1 MKKTTINTI
10 LLCIIAIMSVSIC
23 FLIIC
28 IVTRPR
34 YVTVNDT
41 ESASGAEVVNIMEE
55 PQLAALPAA
64 SDGAV
69 PATEAD
75 TPSTDTKHGKTSTR
89 VNIRDAASADAKVLD
104 TWRREP
110 PLTLSKYRTTAGQRF
125 STTVL
130 KPIFHQTSSLSP
142 TSKSTHPSFFC
153 AVLLLARSLI
163 TIPLCPSS
171 SP

>member
-55 PQLAALPAA
+55 PQLAA
-64 SDGAV
+64 
-69 PATEAD
+69 
-75 TPSTDTKHGKTSTR
+75 PSTDTKHGKTSTR

-104 TWRREP
+104 TVEEG
-110 PLTLSKYRTTAGQRF
+110 TTFDIIEIQDNGWTKILYDGSEAY
-125 STTVL
+125 
-130 KPIFHQTSSLSP
+130 ISSN
-142 TSKSTHPSFFC
+142 F
-153 AVLLLARSLI
+153 VII
-163 TIPLCPSS
+163 TNE
-171 SP
+171 